1 MRRAESKGLRPCH
14 RYESAGGAVKGT
26 FSSSTSLAA
35 RSPRRSMM
43 ACDDQMPEVDAAS
56 TVSVT
61 KIHSWLREK
70 RYDQSR
76 CGGKLKRRRSHIWK
90 SSVCSTKVRSMNLH
104 AAQTSCSK
112 SESSALVW
120 SKSESNKRN
129 CIKCRARSAHGG
141 SGSPP
146 PAVPQTHV
154 PVRSEGQARGQ
165 RDVGY
170 RSGRRALEDTSRPVR
185 GES

>member
-1 MRRAESKGLRPCH
+1 MFRRKGRSAAIDVMRRAESKGLRPCH

-26 FSSSTSLAA
+26 FSSSPSLAA

-76 CGGKLKRRRSHIWK
+76 CGG
-90 SSVCSTKVRSMNLH
+90 
-104 AAQTSCSK
+104 
-112 SESSALVW
+112 
-120 SKSESNKRN
+120 
-129 CIKCRARSAHGG
+129 
-141 SGSPP
+141 
-146 PAVPQTHV
+146 
-154 PVRSEGQARGQ
+154 
-165 RDVGY
+165 
-170 RSGRRALEDTSRPVR
+170 
-185 GES
+185 